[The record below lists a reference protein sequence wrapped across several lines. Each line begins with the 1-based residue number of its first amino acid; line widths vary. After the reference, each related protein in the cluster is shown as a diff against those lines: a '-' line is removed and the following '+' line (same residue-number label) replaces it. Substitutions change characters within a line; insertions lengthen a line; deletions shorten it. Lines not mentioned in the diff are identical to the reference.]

1 MSTRKILILSLPPEM
16 LWVYAIPSAPIDHG
30 LLQHVPELR
39 VFPAHLARGNMS
51 SSRFPPRS
59 VGGLLPQPPV
69 RHSVMFDTNSL
80 PCLPR
85 ILPSASLLRAA
96 FPLLW
101 ITPPLR
107 RQKICKLH
115 RPTPR
120 ARAVPSVYN
129 FNIIAPTTSKSC
141 NLPPKGGSNFP
152 LRAFLCRK
160 RGGVFDK
167 GA

>member
-1 MSTRKILILSLPPEM
+1 MRPRGRTSARSARSCLPCGHHGAEKNSPSGGSPRFTVSRAHRRILPELVRCAMSTRKILKLSLPPEM

-39 VFPAHLARGNMS
+39 VFLAHLARGNMP

-59 VGGLLPQPPV
+59 VGDLLPQPPV

-107 RQKICKLH
+107 RQKK
-115 RPTPR
+115 
-120 ARAVPSVYN
+120 
-129 FNIIAPTTSKSC
+129 
-141 NLPPKGGSNFP
+141 
-152 LRAFLCRK
+152 
-160 RGGVFDK
+160 
-167 GA
+167 